1 MPGERWI
8 LTVDLGTTGPKVGL
22 VSTQGELLAW
32 EKEPTRLSLL
42 PDGGAEQDPQ

>member
-22 VSTQGELLAW
+22 VSTDR
-32 EKEPTRLSLL
+32 KSVV
-42 PDGGAEQDPQ
+42 